1 MKRLLVLLMFVGL
14 LHAAQFSVTGTVVSD
29 NQKMIGARY
38 MGYVKRINF
47 EIGDKVYREDTLFE
61 LESAEFDILKN
72 QADLALEQA
81 QIMVDMYRERLES
94 IEREKR
100 LLRLKKGKSDT
111 TIDLENLDITAANIE
126 AGLEA
131 ARALVKNAALKVKQI
146 ATISDYLEVKA
157 PNDGIIVEK
166 RIRVGDLIAP
176 GMLAMVLVDLKHLEI
191 EAQIAESD
199 LLKVYKRQRVTVTI
213 PSIKYTTTGVIKS
226 IVPGANP
233 MAHTFTI
240 RVKFRHDEEMPIYPG
255 MYAKIDIKYDNEEP
269 GFLKAHKPEREP
281 RKTEPLM
288 KVKKEERS

>member
-1 MKRLLVLLMFVGL
+1 MRLLLLLFTVSL
-14 LHAAQFSVTGTVVSD
+14 TLFAAEFSVTGTVVSD

-81 QIMVDMYRERLES
+81 QIMVDMYRERLDS
-94 IEREKR
+94 IKREKR
-100 LLRLKKGKSDT
+100 LLKIRAGKSDND
-111 TIDLENLDITAANIE
+111 IRLDLEDLDISADHVS

-131 ARALVKNAALKVKQI
+131 ARALVKNAAVKVKQV

-166 RIRVGDLIAP
+166 RIRVGDLIVP

-199 LLKVYKRQRVTVTI
+199 LLKVYKRQMVKVSI
-213 PSIKYTTTGVIKS
+213 PSIKYTTNGVIKS

-240 RVKFRHDEEMPIYPG
+240 RVKFRHNDELPIYPG
-255 MYAKIDIKYDNEEP
+255 MYAKVDINYDNEEDP
-269 GFLKAHKPEREP
+269 F
-281 RKTEPLM
+281 T
-288 KVKKEERS
+288 KK

>member
-1 MKRLLVLLMFVGL
+1 MKIALLLLL
-14 LHAAQFSVTGTVVSD
+14 SLALTYAAEFSITGTVVSD

-81 QIMVDMYRERLES
+81 QIMVNMYRTRLDS
-94 IEREKR
+94 IRREKKI
-100 LLRLKKGKSDT
+100 LKLKGKDESLDMN
-111 TIDLENLDITAANIE
+111 NLDITAENIE

-131 ARALVKNAALKVKQI
+131 ARALVKNAAVKVKQI

-199 LLKVYKRQRVTVTI
+199 LLKIRKHDVVTVHI
-213 PSIKYTTTGVIKS
+213 PSVKYTTKGVVKS

-233 MAHTFTI
+233 MAHTFTVRI
-240 RVKFRHDEEMPIYPG
+240 KFRHDEEMPIYPG
-255 MYAKIDIKYDNEEP
+255 MYAKVDIH
-269 GFLKAHKPEREP
+269 HKD
-281 RKTEPLM
+281 
-288 KVKKEERS
+288 

>member
-1 MKRLLVLLMFVGL
+1 MKMVFVLLFTFAFACAGE
-14 LHAAQFSVTGTVVSD
+14 FSVTGTVVSD

-81 QIMVDMYRERLES
+81 QIMVNMYRTRLDN
-94 IEREKR
+94 IRREKKI
-100 LLRLKKGKSDT
+100 LKIKGHEDT
-111 TIDLENLDITAANIE
+111 LDMNNLDITAENVE

-131 ARALVKNAALKVKQI
+131 TRALVKNAAVKLKQI

-166 RIRVGDLIAP
+166 RIRVGDLIVP

-199 LLKVYKRQRVTVTI
+199 LLKVYKRQRVKVSV
-213 PSIKYTTTGVIKS
+213 PSIKYHTTGVIKS

-240 RVKFRHDEEMPIYPG
+240 RVKFRRNEELPIYPG
-255 MYAKIDIKYDNEEP
+255 MYAKVDIDYDSDDAV
-269 GFLKAHKPEREP
+269 FKADD
-281 RKTEPLM
+281 
-288 KVKKEERS
+288 KKAAKSGD